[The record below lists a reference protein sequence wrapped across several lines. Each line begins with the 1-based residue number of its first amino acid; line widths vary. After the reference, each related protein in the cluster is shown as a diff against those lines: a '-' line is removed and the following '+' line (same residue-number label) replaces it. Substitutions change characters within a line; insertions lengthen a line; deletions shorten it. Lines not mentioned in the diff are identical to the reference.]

1 MSSEVTVLESRAQEA
16 VSAWKTSVTLD
27 EDCGGWQDELLAR
40 AQAAIRELAGTQDQ
54 YELLCEAL
62 DVPKT

>member
-1 MSSEVTVLESRAQEA
+1 MSSEVMVLESRVQEA
-16 VSAWKTSVTLD
+16 VSAWRTSVTLD